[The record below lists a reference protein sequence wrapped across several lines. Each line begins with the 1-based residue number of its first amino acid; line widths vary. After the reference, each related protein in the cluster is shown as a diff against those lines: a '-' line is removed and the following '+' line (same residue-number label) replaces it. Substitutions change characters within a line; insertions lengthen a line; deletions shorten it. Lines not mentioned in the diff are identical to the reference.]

1 MKNKNILITGGFG
14 LLGSNLYN
22 FLHNKKYNV
31 FIIDKKRNFLKKNY
45 LKIQKDRV
53 FQGDYLDKKFIKKI
67 ILKKKINII
76 FHTGAVTQVLDAL
89 KHPEYTYNN
98 NINGTL
104 NLLNTIYKINK
115 KIIFIYSSSDKA
127 YGEVGKKSYKE
138 DTCLN
143 SIFPYDV
150 SKSCADLICQ
160 SYAKTYDL
168 KIGIL
173 RCANLYGPGDL
184 NKNRLINGFIISVI
198 KKKIF
203 KIRSSGKLVRDY
215 LYIDDAVNA
224 YYLTMKSLIN
234 GKKNLRIYNV
244 GSKYNMNVF
253 KMIRTISKIINKN
266 NIKIKILNSSKKEIL
281 SQKLNYKKICKELN
295 WTQKVNLENGLKK
308 TFSWYKS
315 HINFFKDY

>member
-1 MKNKNILITGGFG
+1 MKNVLITGGFG

-22 FLHNKKYNV
+22 FLKNRKYNV
-31 FIIDKKRNFLKKNY
+31 FILDKKRNFLKKNY
-45 LKIQKDRV
+45 LKIKKDRV
-53 FQGDYLDKKFIKKI
+53 FLGDYLDKKLIKRI
-67 ILKKKINII
+67 IVKKKINII

-89 KHPEYTYNN
+89 NNPEYTYNN

-104 NLLNTIYKINK
+104 NFLNLINNINK

-127 YGEVGKKSYKE
+127 YGEVGKRSYRE

-160 SYAKTYDL
+160 SYAKTYNL
-168 KIGIL
+168 RIGIL

-184 NKNRLINGFIISVI
+184 NINRLINGFIISII
-198 KKKIF
+198 KKRIF
-203 KIRSSGKLVRDY
+203 KIRSSGKHVRDY

-224 YYLTMKSLIN
+224 YYLTMKSLIK

-253 KMIRTISKIINKN
+253 KMIQKISKMVNISD
-266 NIKIKILNSSKKEIL
+266 IKIKILNSSKKEIF
-281 SQKLNYKKICKELN
+281 SQKLNYNKICNELK
-295 WTQKVNLENGLKK
+295 WKQEVNLENGLKK
-308 TFSWYKS
+308 TLRWYKS
-315 HINFFKDY
+315 NINFFKDY